1 MSENSKLRKSSFDS
15 YSIAKTYVGNRD
27 INASGK
33 KVSNEEYYGYGYTE
47 EKTGER
53 DGRDKKVLEDLED

>member
-1 MSENSKLRKSSFDS
+1 MFIEILPDR
-15 YSIAKTYVGNRD
+15 VGNRD
-27 INASGK
+27 INTSGK

-47 EKTGER
+47 EKKGER